1 MLVGNDNDDSEH
13 LPPIGVLTHAGC
25 SHIPNLPDAQ
35 LMAISASI
43 FVLVSRN
50 VSGDIHY
57 TRKVMMGTLNTTR
70 KIGSPTKYK
79 LKIRSK

>member
-1 MLVGNDNDDSEH
+1 MSEKERHHASPRLV
-13 LPPIGVLTHAGC
+13 IVKKFAG
-25 SHIPNLPDAQ
+25 
-35 LMAISASI
+35 I

-50 VSGDIHY
+50 VSRDIHY